1 MSHMGCK
8 QKQVAASGADDRPRA
23 LYVHVPFCQAKCRY
37 CDFYS
42 LPVEPARADRFV
54 AAMARELAG
63 RGPVL
68 APPADSVFV
77 GGGTPSCLP
86 VDALE
91 RLLRAVRPWVGTET
105 EFSAEANPASLTG
118 ERIDR
123 LLAGGVNR
131 INVGVQSLADGELEA
146 LGRLHRAP
154 QALSAVRALRE
165 RGLANVGVDLIYGI
179 PGQSLDSWRS
189 SLERVLALE
198 PDHLSCYALS
208 FEPGT
213 PLAGDLRTGRVRAV
227 DDQLQRDM
235 HEQAIA
241 LAGQA
246 GLEHYEISNFARPSR
261 RCAHNLVYWR
271 NEAYL
276 GIGPGAVSYVDGV
289 RIANRPDLEGYLS
302 AVEAGRPIPADRE
315 RVTGRLKQAET
326 LMLLLRL
333 REGVD
338 RRAFAAR
345 FGADPVEAFARPIQR
360 FVAMGAMEMDEQR
373 IRISRSHLMVS
384 DAVLAEMIAE
394 AGEESAG
401 GGAG

>member
-1 MSHMGCK
+1 
-8 QKQVAASGADDRPRA
+8 
-23 LYVHVPFCQAKCRY
+23 
-37 CDFYS
+37 
-42 LPVEPARADRFV
+42 
-54 AAMARELAG
+54 
-63 RGPVL
+63 
-68 APPADSVFV
+68 
-77 GGGTPSCLP
+77 
-86 VDALE
+86 
-91 RLLRAVRPWVGTET
+91 
-105 EFSAEANPASLTG
+105 
-118 ERIDR
+118 
-123 LLAGGVNR
+123 
-131 INVGVQSLADGELEA
+131 
-146 LGRLHRAP
+146 
-154 QALSAVRALRE
+154 
-165 RGLANVGVDLIYGI
+165 
-179 PGQSLDSWRS
+179 
-189 SLERVLALE
+189 
-198 PDHLSCYALS
+198 
-208 FEPGT
+208 
-213 PLAGDLRTGRVRAV
+213 
-227 DDQLQRDM
+227 M

-401 GGAG
+401 GGTG